1 MGQQWDFQIRGAND
15 GSTLTTLDIRF
26 FYHILQQ
33 WPINEDTKC
42 KFLNLGSNIKKTY
55 NEHFFLHTFSRKE
68 KII

>member
-1 MGQQWDFQIRGAND
+1 
-15 GSTLTTLDIRF
+15 LDIRS

-55 NEHFFLHTFSRKE
+55 NEHFFLHIFSRKE